1 MCRAHDFDVTPG
13 RVRHYLVEFGIHE
26 PTPQGPSEDGEGPQ
40 YRDPEWL
47 QERYQAAGGNVSEMH
62 RRLDIDVPYRTL
74 LKNLKRLGIHDPA
87 RSPEAP
93 ADPDEGG
100 LGSDE
105 RDSEDGRDGT
115 EQPVSRDAD
124 ETTATAV
131 DTDAGADTDEEPS
144 HARSGAESQSREE
157 HLAALGVDDPAAV
170 DGFQDLA
177 TPEWLDEGSFYQG
190 VEMAAHIDELA
201 EVLGWP
207 APERLD
213 LIIELLGLEDE
224 VHRVRADGGTK
235 YGHLISDEHWESD
248 EDASQDED
256 PPRAEVRSQTV
267 EVLWRSDP
275 DLKYRVHISH
285 GDHRWAPVASHARR
299 AHRLA
304 ESNQFDPMG
313 DVDWTDLP
321 IPVRERVAEVI
332 AGVDEREDLNPGCR
346 IVNTEGFDR
355 AV

>member
-1 MCRAHDFDVTPG
+1 
-13 RVRHYLVEFGIHE
+13 
-26 PTPQGPSEDGEGPQ
+26 
-40 YRDPEWL
+40 
-47 QERYQAAGGNVSEMH
+47 
-62 RRLDIDVPYRTL
+62 
-74 LKNLKRLGIHDPA
+74 
-87 RSPEAP
+87 
-93 ADPDEGG
+93 
-100 LGSDE
+100 
-105 RDSEDGRDGT
+105 
-115 EQPVSRDAD
+115 
-124 ETTATAV
+124 
-131 DTDAGADTDEEPS
+131 
-144 HARSGAESQSREE
+144 
-157 HLAALGVDDPAAV
+157 LAALGVDDPAAV